1 MAKKKENSGLKKFK
15 NQIQREK
22 LIKLEVPA
30 NNLKTLLEVHYN
42 LKLKLIDKFTIAL
55 QPK

>member
-1 MAKKKENSGLKKFK
+1 MSKKKENAGLKKFK
-15 NQIQREK
+15 NQIQRDK
-22 LIKLEVPA
+22 IIKLEVPA
-30 NNLKTLLEVHYN
+30 KNLKTLLEVHYN